1 MDPKELQYTR
11 TDEWVAVEGDLLTL
25 GITDQLAKKLS
36 PVVYVELPEKG
47 DDVLNDE
54 PFGQIESV
62 KDSAEI
68 HSPVDGV
75 VEEVNTELVG
85 SPALLEDDPYEKGWI
100 AKIRLDIP
108 EQLED
113 LLSYSEYKNLP
124 KRR

>member
-11 TDEWVAVEGDLLTL
+11 TDEWVAVEDDMVTL

-36 PVVYVELPEKG
+36 PVVYVELPEEG

-68 HSPVDGV
+68 HSPVDGEIV
-75 VEEVNTELVG
+75 EVNTELVG
-85 SPALLEDDPYEKGWI
+85 SPTLLEEDPYEKGWI
-100 AKIRLDIP
+100 AKIRLDNP
-108 EQLED
+108 EHLED
-113 LLSYSEYKNLP
+113 LLSYAEYKNLP